1 MNGLF
6 FVMSMFGLKKA
17 SARLTAKTIADSNP
31 NSGKWERKSF
41 KENVL
46 KIEEGKNKSVDSN
59 AIPKASLQFNETR
72 CHAHLIYGDGIK
84 PGQSGVNGAHNKNNF
99 YKTINDKFEPIF
111 NKEGLKFNIN
121 ECIESKTAH
130 PTISGIEEIR
140 YKLPAM
146 NQNNTL
152 NKGIYKKV
160 KAPKTVY
167 DPSIISD
174 EKMIQWGKEA
184 MENGKSVII
193 GNKIIG
199 ECSNGLKFI
208 GYLDDH
214 GTVKNF
220 YPVLNV
226 E

>member
-1 MNGLF
+1 
-6 FVMSMFGLKKA
+6 
-17 SARLTAKTIADSNP
+17 
-31 NSGKWERKSF
+31 
-41 KENVL
+41 
-46 KIEEGKNKSVDSN
+46 
-59 AIPKASLQFNETR
+59 
-72 CHAHLIYGDGIK
+72 
-84 PGQSGVNGAHNKNNF
+84 
-99 YKTINDKFEPIF
+99 
-111 NKEGLKFNIN
+111 
-121 ECIESKTAH
+121 
-130 PTISGIEEIR
+130 
-140 YKLPAM
+140 M

-167 DPSIISD
+167 DPSVISD

-184 MENGKSVII
+184 MENGKSV
-193 GNKIIG
+193 IIG